1 MNILYITYLLNGL
14 LMLALPIGLGV
25 YLTRRFGWGWRLWW
39 IGAGTFVF
47 SQVGHIP
54 FNAGLTA
61 LFQNNIL
68 PPPPDAWKLPFNAVV
83 LGLSAGLW
91 EEIARYATYR
101 WWVKDARTWRK
112 GVLLG
117 AGHGGIE
124 AIILGLLVLLAYVNM
139 SIAAQ
144 MDLTGLV
151 PADQLALAQ
160 QQVSAYWS
168 APWYA
173 TLLGALERA
182 FTLPFHIAASLL
194 VLQAFTR
201 KQIRWLWLAVGWHAL
216 VDAGAVYVV
225 GMWGVYAAEVWVAV
239 SALANLALIYRLYR
253 PEPPEPIG
261 GLRPLPDLQTL
272 PPLAEPEES
281 TENLD
286 ETRYN

>member
-1 MNILYITYLLNGL
+1 
-14 LMLALPIGLGV
+14 MLALPIGLGV

-68 PPPPDAWKLPFNAVV
+68 PAPPDAWKLPFNAVV

-101 WWVKDARTWRK
+101 WWVKEARTWRK

-160 QQVSAYWS
+160 QQISAYWS

-173 TLLGALERA
+173 SLGHWSAPSPRPSTSPPDA
-182 FTLPFHIAASLL
+182 

-201 KQIRWLWLAVGWHAL
+201 KQIRWLWLAV
-216 VDAGAVYVV
+216 AGTPWW
-225 GMWGVYAAEVWVAV
+225 M
-239 SALANLALIYRLYR
+239 LALCISSVCGAAMRLKCGGGLGAGQPGAIYRLYR
-253 PEPPEPIG
+253 PEPPN
-261 GLRPLPDLQTL
+261 LSKDYALCQTCKPCHRWL
-272 PPLAEPEES
+272 
-281 TENLD
+281 NW
-286 ETRYN
+286 RKY